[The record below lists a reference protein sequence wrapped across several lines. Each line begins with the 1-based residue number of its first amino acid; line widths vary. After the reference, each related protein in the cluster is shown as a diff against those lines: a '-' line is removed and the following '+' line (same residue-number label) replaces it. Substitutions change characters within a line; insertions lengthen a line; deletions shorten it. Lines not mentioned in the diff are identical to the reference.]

1 MKSLLLTL
9 LCAAALFAQE
19 SVSRIVKLKHVNPD
33 SLFSVLSVLAGKQV
47 RWQQDAKMRI
57 IALNGPA
64 SSLDAL
70 EEAIHRL
77 DVPPPVEK
85 NVELTFHILL
95 ASAQPE
101 GTVVPAE
108 LNGVA
113 AQLRSVFGF
122 KSLRVLETSV
132 LRGREGR
139 PMEANGLTPTASKL
153 AETAPY
159 GITLKSVA
167 AIAGE
172 KGATIRL
179 DGLRF
184 SARIPVGTPSAI
196 QFQAVGMNTDLD
208 VREGQKVVVG
218 KASIDAA
225 SQSLFLVVTAKVVD

>member
-9 LCAAALFAQE
+9 LCAAVLFGQE

-33 SLFSVLSVLAGKQV
+33 SLFSVLGVLAGKQV
-47 RWQQDAKMRI
+47 RWQPDAKMRI

-77 DVPPPVEK
+77 DVPQPVEK
-85 NVELTFHILL
+85 NVELTFHLL
-95 ASAQPE
+95 LGTAQAE
-101 GTVVPAE
+101 SISVPPD
-108 LNGVA
+108 LGGVA
-113 AQLRSVFGF
+113 TQLRSVFGF

-139 PMEANGLTPTASKL
+139 PMEANGLTPAVSKL

-167 AIAGE
+167 VTAGE

-196 QFQAVGMNTDLD
+196 QFQPVGISTDLD

-218 KASIDAA
+218 KASIDGA
-225 SQSLFLVVTAKVVD
+225 SQSIFLVVTAKVVD

>member
-1 MKSLLLTL
+1 MKRILGLILF
-9 LCAAALFAQE
+9 AAALLAQE
-19 SVSRIVKLKHVNPD
+19 PVSRVLMMKYINPERAIP
-33 SLFSVLSVLAGKQV
+33 VLSVLAGKQV
-47 RWQQDAKMRI
+47 RWQADSQMKLIVMS
-57 IALNGPA
+57 GPGE
-64 SSLDAL
+64 LVKAL
-70 EEAIHRL
+70 EEAIQKL

-85 NVELTFHILL
+85 NVELTFYMLL

-101 GTVVPAE
+101 GTVVPPD

-113 AQLRSVFGF
+113 AQLRNVFGF

-139 PMEANGLTPTASKL
+139 QLEAKGLVATSSKL

-159 GITLKSVA
+159 VISAKAVA
-167 AIAGE
+167 VTVGE

-184 SARIPVGTPSAI
+184 NAQFPVGSPSAI
-196 QFQAVGMNTDLD
+196 QFQPVSISTDLD

-225 SQSLFLVVTAKVVD
+225 AQSIFLVVTAKVVD